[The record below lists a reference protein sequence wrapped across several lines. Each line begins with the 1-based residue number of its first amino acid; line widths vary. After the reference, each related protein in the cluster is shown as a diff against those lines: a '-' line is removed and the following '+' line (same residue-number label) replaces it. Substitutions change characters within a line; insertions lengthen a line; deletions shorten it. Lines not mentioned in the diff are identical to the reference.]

1 MKFVLATL
9 LLFTS
14 FSLSAAEEVVTLDI
28 KDPVLQKINDSQL
41 EQDIYL
47 INDQVE
53 FKVDYQAGSDC
64 ILEFEL
70 HGLKF
75 TNDQLCERYL

>member
-1 MKFVLATL
+1 MKFLLATL
-9 LLFTS
+9 LLYTS
-14 FSLSAAEEVVTLDI
+14 FSLSAAEEVVTVDI
-28 KDPVLQKINDSQL
+28 KDPILQKMNRSQL
-41 EQDIYL
+41 EEDIYL

-53 FKVDYQAGSDC
+53 FKVDYQAGSKC

-75 TNDQLCERYL
+75 TNDELCEKNL